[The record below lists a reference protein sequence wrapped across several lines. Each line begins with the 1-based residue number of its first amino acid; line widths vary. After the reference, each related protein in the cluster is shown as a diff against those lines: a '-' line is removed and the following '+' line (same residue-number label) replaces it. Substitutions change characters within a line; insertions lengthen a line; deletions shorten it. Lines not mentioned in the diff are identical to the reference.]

1 MRTVSAPRPR
11 APHHAHP
18 PRGEPLVFPSLQE
31 VGCPKGQRGRR
42 GRVACLQPSRIGEDL
57 HLILLVPSKQRRAG
71 SPRRL
76 LHSAPHSRKPNAN
89 RRTRPAR
96 PEPPIPRSSVETL
109 LVIPAHRGDGVHLRT
124 REATRLLDHPDNRV
138 SARAQHQPPGQL
150 LTHRHCLAAQPSIR
164 RLETDRTLQIINA
177 PQSAWPRQRLH
188 RVLEDH
194 QPLITV
200 QLASHRTSKPTFTS
214 CEKPLGIKD
223 HPSTYSRV
231 RDAKEASPTG
241 GVGEVVR
248 HTQTIHS
255 ATDVPA
261 CLVQRNFEKR
271 KVAIGTCARAFGT
284 PCIHEHA
291 CVRCSLLR
299 PDPAQRDRLVEI
311 RDNLLARI
319 AEAEREGWLGEV
331 EGLQVS
337 LAGANDKLAQLERR
351 ARNPTTVDLG
361 IPTIAKHSKIARTVV
376 VDSSHGVQ
384 L

>member
-1 MRTVSAPRPR
+1 MRTVSAPKTR
-11 APHHAHP
+11 APHHARP
-18 PRGEPLVFPSLQE
+18 PRGEPLVFPNLQD
-31 VGCPKGQRGRR
+31 VGCPKGQRGRC
-42 GRVACLQPSRIGEDL
+42 GRVACLHPSRIGEDL
-57 HLILLVPSKQRRAG
+57 NLILRVPSDQRRAG

-231 RDAKEASPTG
+231 RDAKEASPTRG
-241 GVGEVVR
+241 IGEVVG

-255 ATDVPA
+255 AAGVPP
-261 CLVQRNFEKR
+261 CLVQRDFEKR
-271 KVAIGTCARAFGT
+271 KVSIGTCARAFGT
-284 PCIHEHA
+284 PCTHEHA
-291 CVRCSLLR
+291 CVRCSLLG
-299 PDPAQRDRLVEI
+299 PDPSQRARLEEI

-331 EGLQVS
+331 EGFEVS
-337 LAGANDKLAQLERR
+337 LASANDKLAQLAQLDRR
-351 ARNPTTVDLG
+351 AHHATVELGMPTVPLQ
-361 IPTIAKHSKIARTVV
+361 
-376 VDSSHGVQ
+376 SSSP
-384 L
+384 